1 MTARRGQAMVEL
13 ALCSIVFVTVLL
25 FGIHFAEVGYLSL
38 KVQEAGAFAVWD
50 STGRKVQDLETRSA
64 ADMDQILSGG
74 TSAEKLAED
83 RYADFN
89 SLSTGDAPQPIVKAL
104 TQGEPID
111 VECSEDPQLS
121 QRFPPSPLV
130 RAAGVYHARG
140 GFQCMARARLTS
152 LRIPDTFLEGGNG
165 FFAER
170 HEQPRAIWVCGVG
183 RASGTSCQGKL
194 SVLLNDWGM
203 AGEARGINAECK
215 HLACA
220 NPIYKEAVRAIFPGG
235 GQAGANFARQIAGG
249 APASA
254 DEYHFSFAGEESNY
268 QDGIGGE
275 GPPTYNTGSPG
286 LGLIPQPRVGP
297 CFLGAKAPG
306 GPVTGC

>member
-1 MTARRGQAMVEL
+1 MVEL

-50 STGRKVQDLETRSA
+50 STGRKVQDLKTRSTS
-64 ADMDQILSGG
+64 DMDQLLTGG
-74 TSAEKLAED
+74 TSAEKLAES
-83 RYADFN
+83 RYGDFN
-89 SLSTGDAPQPIVKAL
+89 SLTTGDAPQPIVRAL
-104 TQGEPID
+104 TQGAPID

-121 QRFPPSPLV
+121 QRFPPSPRV

-140 GFQCMARARLTS
+140 GFQCSARARLTS
-152 LRIPDTFLEGGNG
+152 VRIPDAFLEGGNG
-165 FFAER
+165 FFAEK
-170 HEQPRAIWVCGVG
+170 HDQPKGIWVCGVG
-183 RASGTSCQGKL
+183 RASGSSCRGQL

-203 AGEARGINAECK
+203 AGEAWGVNNDCK
-215 HLACA
+215 LLGCA
-220 NPIYKEAVRAIFPGG
+220 NPVYKDAVRDIFPGG
-235 GQAGANFARQIAGG
+235 GQAGASFARQIAGS
-249 APASA
+249 APTTA
-254 DEYHFSFAGEESNY
+254 DEFHFSFAGEESNY

-275 GPPTYNTGSPG
+275 GRTSFNTGSPG
-286 LGLIPQPRVGP
+286 IGLIPQPRVGP